1 MREGLPPAAVGY
13 GDDELHRLRGINILI
28 TGAGGMLGRA
38 CVEALR
44 PLAGHLR
51 VRALTHEQLDVTDVD
66 SVLACASDR
75 PDVIFHCAGW
85 ALADACEREPERARQ
100 VHVHGTHNVGRLAM
114 LAGARVIYPQ
124 SVYIFDGRELP
135 VTERTRPSPGFVYG
149 KVKLEAEQ
157 YLLAELPG
165 TLTIRM
171 AGFFGGDEKD
181 KNFVGKFVRELFE
194 LLDRGTTVVEVGD
207 RIWQP
212 TYTLDLAR
220 NSLLL
225 ASRGCDGIYHM
236 GAIGEASFY
245 DVARVCVD
253 ALGLGN
259 RMTVVPCSSAPFDDT
274 EPARRPARMVT
285 ANERLIAEGL
295 CRQRPW
301 EDSLREYLLRP
312 YFDELRRAA
321 RL

>member
-1 MREGLPPAAVGY
+1 MREGLPPAAIGS
-13 GDDELHRLRGINILI
+13 GDAELQRLRGINILI
-28 TGAGGMLGRA
+28 TGAAGMLGRA
-38 CVEALR
+38 FVEALR
-44 PLAGHLR
+44 PLDGHVR
-51 VRALTHEQLDVTDVD
+51 VRALTHDQLDVTDVD
-66 SVLACASDR
+66 AVLACASDR

-85 ALADACEREPERARQ
+85 ALADACEREPECARE
-100 VHVHGTHNVGRLAM
+100 VHVYGTHNVGRLAV
-114 LAGARVIYPQ
+114 LVGARVIYPQ

-135 VTERTRPSPGFVYG
+135 VTERTLPSPGIVYG

-157 YLLAELPG
+157 HLLAELPG
-165 TLTIRM
+165 TLAIRM

-181 KNFVGKFVRELFE
+181 KNFVGKFVRELSE
-194 LLDRGTTVVEVGD
+194 LLDRGKTVVEVGD

-225 ASRGCDGIYHM
+225 VALQCQGIYHM
-236 GAIGEASFY
+236 GAIGEASFF

-253 ALGLGN
+253 ALGLGD
-259 RMTVVPCSSAPFDDT
+259 RMTVVPCSSAPFDET

-285 ANERLIAEGL
+285 SNDRLIAEGL

-301 EDSLREYLLRP
+301 EDALRAYLLRP
-312 YFDELRRAA
+312 YFDAIRRSAQ
-321 RL
+321 L